1 MNMINHNSVMIFE
14 KKFGKNMRLVQR
26 KDPEL
31 LLSGRYGYPYG
42 RPGWSERVGINDW

>member
-14 KKFGKNMRLVQR
+14 KNLGKNIRLVQR

-42 RPGWSERVGINDW
+42 RPG

>member
-14 KKFGKNMRLVQR
+14 KKFGKNIRLVQR
-26 KDPEL
+26 KDQEL

-42 RPGWSERVGINDW
+42 RPG

>member
-14 KKFGKNMRLVQR
+14 KKFGKNIRLVKR

-42 RPGWSERVGINDW
+42 RPG